1 MQVAQ
6 LNISPQDRPDSAA
19 LRGLLAEPPD
29 LVLLFGDAALLHDA
43 AWLSA
48 LRDAWPTASLAG
60 CSTAG
65 QIQGETVHSHGG
77 VLTAVRFEH
86 AHCKVLRVPLNG
98 LEGSR
103 EAGKALARA
112 LTAQTDTP
120 PRGVIVLAQGVNI
133 NGSCLI
139 EGLQSGLP
147 PQVVVAGG
155 LAGDDGAF
163 ARTWVLSD
171 DGPSAEH
178 VVGIGLYG
186 EALCFGQ
193 AAYGGWKPFG
203 MVRRATRV
211 EGSRLYELD
220 GEPALELYR
229 RYLGDHAQDLPASG
243 LLFPFEVLDEQLQPT
258 GLVRTI
264 LGIDADSGSLTL
276 AGDLPHHSMLRLMYA
291 STDALVDGAQTA
303 AEHVHH
309 GLPAPAELALL
320 VSCVGRKLVMGER
333 VEEEL
338 EAVQGSLG
346 PHEALAGFYSYG
358 EIAPLGHDPSSI
370 CSLNNQ
376 TMTIL
381 GLCERPA
388 A

>member
-6 LNISPQDRPDSAA
+6 LKISPDVRPDQAA
-19 LRGLLAEPPD
+19 LSGLMAEAPD
-29 LVLLFGDAALLHDA
+29 LLLLFGDAALLHDGPWLATVRNTWPGA
-43 AWLSA
+43 A
-48 LRDAWPTASLAG
+48 LAG

-65 QIQGETVHSHGG
+65 QIQGDNVVSHGG
-77 VLTAVRFEH
+77 VLTAIRFQSS
-86 AHCKVLRVPLNG
+86 HCAVARVALAK
-98 LEGSR
+98 LEDSHC
-103 EAGKALARA
+103 AGQALARA
-112 LTAQTDTP
+112 LLAASGP
-120 PRGVIVLAQGVNI
+120 PLRGIFVLAQGVNI
-133 NGSCLI
+133 NGSSLI
-139 EGLQSGLP
+139 EGLQSGIP
-147 PQVVVAGG
+147 PGVVVAGG

-186 EALCFGQ
+186 EQLCFGQ

-203 MVRRATRV
+203 MARRATRV
-211 EGSRLYELD
+211 EGSRLFELD
-220 GEPALELYR
+220 GAPALELYR
-229 RYLGDHAQDLPASG
+229 RYLGDHAKDLPASG
-243 LLFPFEVLDEQLQPT
+243 LLFPFEVLDEQFQPT

-264 LGIDADSGSLTL
+264 LGMDTETGSLTL

-309 GLPAPAELALL
+309 ALPAPAELALL

-346 PHEALAGFYSYG
+346 LHTALAGFYSYG
-358 EIAPLGHDPSSI
+358 EIAPLGHDQASV

-381 GLCERPA
+381 GLCERPSP
-388 A
+388 